1 MLSPLAW
8 LYIIF
13 NFASALG
20 IVFANKAV
28 FAIFSFPYPIGLTW
42 IHSIF
47 TMAGMQLMRM
57 VSVIPRQPLTREINS
72 LEKDNVLYVIH
83 LVFCVAGRI
92 FHCSGRRGCIASC

>member
-28 FAIFSFPYPIGLTW
+28 FAIFQFPYPIGLTW
-42 IHSIF
+42 IHSVF
-47 TMAGMQLMRM
+47 TMAGMQLMCM
-57 VSVIPRQPLTREINS
+57 VSLLARQQMTYNPRPIEVRALNFS
-72 LEKDNVLYVIH
+72 M
-83 LVFCVAGRI
+83 
-92 FHCSGRRGCIASC
+92 